1 MKGRVIYLYAFDVAN
16 EIRTSQVREV
26 LSQKPFPFQLRLGS
40 QVPRD
45 VRFYAPLTI
54 ALKTETIDGFTVSPF
69 AKIFDIGVISISFE
83 RPFDVPDCGALVP
96 YHASAA
102 LAARAVE
109 LAEEVARSIRPT
121 LVKPREERSPVE
133 VYTVFC
139 VNRAAGAASE
149 WGRANR
155 RSIAALLNEERDP
168 ERLSPSQVDETW
180 MRTLSYSTGD
190 LAVIDWDAALVVDD
204 EDYFD
209 DVVYVIELANLQL
222 EEFRL
227 LDDRLDGFFAE
238 AYDDLER
245 YSGFFGPRARLRSLR
260 AMRIDTTRMSEETS
274 NITKFVGDWH
284 LAQVY
289 LACKDRFHLGHWEAS
304 VDQKLQELDRLY
316 SLVNAEVVERRS
328 LVLEIMIVSL
338 FIIDVLALFLFK
350 K

>member
-1 MKGRVIYLYAFDVAN
+1 MKGRVVYLYAFDVAN
-16 EIRTSQVREV
+16 EIRTSEVREV
-26 LSQKPFPFQLRLGS
+26 LSQKPFPFQIRMGS

-45 VRFYAPLTI
+45 VRFYQPLTI
-54 ALKTETIDGFTVSPF
+54 AMKSETHDGLTVAPF
-69 AKIFDIGVISISFE
+69 VKIFDIGVISISFE
-83 RPFDVPDCGALVP
+83 RPFDVPDCGALADC
-96 YHASAA
+96 HASAS
-102 LAARAVE
+102 LAARAVA
-109 LAEEVARSIRPT
+109 LAEEVARNLRPT
-121 LVKPREERSPVE
+121 MVKPREEKSPVE

-139 VNRAAGAASE
+139 VSGVPRAAAEWAA
-149 WGRANR
+149 ANR
-155 RSIAALLNEERDP
+155 RAVAALLNEERDP
-168 ERLSPSQVDETW
+168 EKLSTSQVDETW
-180 MRTLSYSTGD
+180 MRSLSYSQGD
-190 LAVIDWDAALVVDD
+190 LVVVDWDAALVVDD

-238 AYDDLER
+238 AYGDLER

-260 AMRIDTTRMSEETS
+260 TMRIDTTRMSEETS

-289 LACKDRFHLGHWEAS
+289 LACKDRFHLGHWETS

-328 LVLEIMIVSL
+328 LVLEIMIVAL
-338 FIIDVLALFLFK
+338 FIIDLLALFLLK